1 MLYSSMGLNKCI
13 MSCIHHHHHIIIQ
26 KSFTALKIP
35 LSVLASSPFKF
46 CTFNKTAIFSFF
58 FFFPSPRGF
67 YFRNRRELIL
77 FFGRDP
83 RKVTLFGCNI
93 RIPGKSPLLV
103 LVFLPV
109 QENTKTC
116 FAKYPRGSPFPWN
129 SRADTQRA
137 GRGVSCTHLIL
148 LLFFK
153 YLFILAHLLKM

>member
-13 MSCIHHHHHIIIQ
+13 MSCIHHHNHIIIQ

-35 LSVLASSPFKF
+35 FSVLASSPFKF

-58 FFFPSPRGF
+58 FPPSPRGF
-67 YFRNRRELIL
+67 YFRNRRELTL

-93 RIPGKSPLLV
+93 HIPGKSPLLV
-103 LVFLPV
+103 LVFLPE
-109 QENTKTC
+109 QENTQTC

-129 SRADTQRA
+129 IEQTRKELA
-137 GRGVSCTHLIL
+137 GACPALT
-148 LLFFK
+148 
-153 YLFILAHLLKM
+153 